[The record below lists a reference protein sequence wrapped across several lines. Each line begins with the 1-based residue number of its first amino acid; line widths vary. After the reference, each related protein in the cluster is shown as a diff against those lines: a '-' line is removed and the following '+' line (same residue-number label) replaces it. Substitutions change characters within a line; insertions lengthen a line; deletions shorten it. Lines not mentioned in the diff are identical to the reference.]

1 MLVLF
6 DQATPVPLRPFFKG
20 HKVATAFQRG
30 WDKLKNGDL
39 LKAAQEAG
47 FEVLVTPDK
56 NIQFQQNLMNY
67 TIAIVVLGNPQWPV
81 LRHHVDRVVTAVNA
95 AKPGTYCE
103 VEIPER

>member
-6 DQATPVPLRPFFKG
+6 DQATPVPLRSFLRE
-20 HKVATAFQRG
+20 HKVETAYQRG

-56 NIQFQQNLMNY
+56 NIRYQQNLTNY
-67 TIAIVVLGNPQWPV
+67 TIAIIVLGNPQWPA
-81 LRHHVDRVVTAVNA
+81 LRHYVDRVVAAVNT
-95 AKPGTYCE
+95 AKPGSYCE

>member
-6 DQATPVPLRPFFKG
+6 DQGTPVPIRPFLRE
-20 HKVATAFQRG
+20 HTVETASERG
-30 WDKLKNGDL
+30 WQKLKNGDL

-56 NIQFQQNLMNY
+56 NVRFQQNLRKY

-81 LRHHVDRVVTAVNA
+81 LRHHVDLVVAAVNA

-103 VEIPER
+103 ITIPPV